1 MCRNEN
7 SERGRDLTCKSR
19 RQGSKAAQQLSYL
32 LATVYVRTVFSF
44 LDQAP
49 TLLVRFI
56 MKSLWHQ
63 IHSLASPA
71 SRLRFQQGH
80 PLGPSNHPR
89 NPPLPLFT
97 CGLSAIGLLISLL
110 CHLWLCDGISV
121 FFMSF
126 SGPLSGFG
134 SFLLFGCL
142 LLSQV
147 GGHGDEPQGNRY
159 CSSRKPEG
167 RQTPPNSKLPH
178 NAWALCSISFRN
190 FLASFCYPA
199 PPQPKVASNFCQ
211 DVSSQFGFSAALPIS
226 PALLSGLCPP
236 IPTASL

>member
-7 SERGRDLTCKSR
+7 SERGRELTSKSR
-19 RQGSKAAQQLSYL
+19 RQGDKAAQRSCL
-32 LATVYVRTVFSF
+32 LTTVYVRTVFRF

-49 TLLVRFI
+49 TLLVRLI
-56 MKSLWHQ
+56 RKSFVAPDTLSGASSIPIQ
-63 IHSLASPA
+63 IPAGASTG
-71 SRLRFQQGH
+71 SQQ
-80 PLGPSNHPR
+80 PSQQPTS
-89 NPPLPLFT
+89 LPLFT
-97 CGLSAIGLLISLL
+97 CGLSAIGLISLL

-147 GGHGDEPQGNRY
+147 GGHGDESQGNRY

-178 NAWALCSISFRN
+178 SAWALCSIHLRKS
-190 FLASFCYPA
+190 LASF
-199 PPQPKVASNFCQ
+199 
-211 DVSSQFGFSAALPIS
+211 
-226 PALLSGLCPP
+226 
-236 IPTASL
+236 